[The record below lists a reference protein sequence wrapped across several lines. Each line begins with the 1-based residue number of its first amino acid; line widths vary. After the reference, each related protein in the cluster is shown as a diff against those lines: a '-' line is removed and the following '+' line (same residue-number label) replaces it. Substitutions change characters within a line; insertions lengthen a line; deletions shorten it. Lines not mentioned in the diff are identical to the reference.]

1 MTTPY
6 DSSTRDDTKFT
17 GTLCM
22 LLGGLMILTSFFGI
36 FDALARYYTSGYT
49 HDHFLYIFALWL
61 INDPFAILAIY
72 LGWIVRITARER

>member
-6 DSSTRDDTKFT
+6 DSSKRDDTKFT

-36 FDALARYYTSGYT
+36 FDALARYYTSGHT
-49 HDHFLYIFALWL
+49 HYHFLYITALWL
-61 INDPFAILAIY
+61 IIDLFAILAIH
-72 LGWIVRITARER
+72 LGWLLHDALRER